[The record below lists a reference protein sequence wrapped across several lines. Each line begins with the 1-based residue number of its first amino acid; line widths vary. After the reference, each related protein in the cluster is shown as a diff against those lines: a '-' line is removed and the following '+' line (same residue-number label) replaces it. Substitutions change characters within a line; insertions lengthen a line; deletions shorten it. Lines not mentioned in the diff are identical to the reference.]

1 MPNAHVSLHLRYLP
15 SLFKV
20 VTVCNTLPS
29 LANSVQHF
37 FSIVDICWPLQ
48 GLWPVR
54 LFVPLSPALALYK
67 GREGSLFCAG
77 YSLKVSRKDT
87 EEWLKDSS
95 REYWK
100 ARELLDVHFDWWESS
115 CRPAEQHLGSIHGD
129 ILKRGA
135 GSAEAPPSSTFL
147 PRTQPYISCQLLS
160 LNVKVHFAFISSVYL
175 SNFPFHRGNFL
186 V

>member
-95 REYWK
+95 REYLESQGALERAFWLVGDQLQTCRAALGK
-100 ARELLDVHFDWWESS
+100 HPWRHSQAWGRKCRSISIFHF
-115 CRPAEQHLGSIHGD
+115 
-129 ILKRGA
+129 
-135 GSAEAPPSSTFL
+135 STSNPTLHFL
-147 PRTQPYISCQLLS
+147 STLEPECEGPFCF
-160 LNVKVHFAFISSVYL
+160 HFFCVFI
-175 SNFPFHRGNFL
+175 
-186 V
+186 